1 MGVLDL
7 ALVESFVGALDGA
20 LAQNQPRFS
29 QHDWLSG
36 FRLPAFGADRLGLR
50 ARIQRTHGVR
60 PTIGRHVRTRGCDQ
74 LSSASGTVLFQLHE
88 GTCAF
93 ILDRTPGWTEIELD
107 NGNVGWIPE
116 PATEDV

>member
-1 MGVLDL
+1 MVRWRKTSRDSRNTIGFL
-7 ALVESFVGALDGA
+7 AFASLL
-20 LAQNQPRFS
+20 
-29 QHDWLSG
+29 
-36 FRLPAFGADRLGLR
+36 LGLIGLGCVR
-50 ARIQRTHGVR
+50 ESNARMESAR
-60 PTIGRHVRTRGCDQ
+60 Q
-74 LSSASGTVLFQLHE
+74 LVVMSERVDVTSSPSASGTVLFQLHE